1 MHTPRRDSMPL
12 ITCPDCRREI
22 SDSALAC
29 PGCGGP
35 TYRPARRSL
44 AYTAVKNFLVAGACF
59 GALYWMFSGAILD
72 TSSEHPGPAEDYSSG
87 WPSGPNVAG
96 FSKDLRENG
105 RSLCTAFITPSG
117 RDSPILMVQ
126 KHSDQNLLHLKLYNQ
141 NWSYPK
147 DTWGKLSV
155 EFPDGNP
162 LTLNGFRSGRVVDA
176 TIPPAA
182 TVAFV
187 TKFRETA
194 WIMVA
199 QAGEQE
205 PTWRVDLSGVS
216 ESMAKLNKCALE
228 QDSPPP
234 Q

>member
-1 MHTPRRDSMPL
+1 MPL
-12 ITCPDCRREI
+12 ITCPDCQREI
-22 SDSALAC
+22 SDSAPAC
-29 PGCGGP
+29 PGCGRP
-35 TYRPARRSL
+35 AYRPARRSL
-44 AYTAVKNFLVAGACF
+44 AYSAVKNFLVAGACF
-59 GALYWMFSGAILD
+59 GALYWIFSGAIPD
-72 TSSEHPGPAEDYSSG
+72 PSSEQSGPAEDYSSG
-87 WPSGPNVAG
+87 WPAGPNVAG
-96 FSKDLRENG
+96 FSKDLREHG
-105 RSLCTAFITPSG
+105 KSLCTVFITPSG
-117 RDSPILMVQ
+117 RDSPILMIQ

-176 TIPPAA
+176 TIPTAA

-194 WIMVA
+194 WIMVV

-205 PTWRVDLSGVS
+205 PAWRVDLSGAAENMV
-216 ESMAKLNKCALE
+216 KLNKCALE
-228 QDSPPP
+228 QASLPP